1 MAKKLKKFYFIDLF
15 AGFGGVTSGINTSI
29 IDGKKIAD
37 VIACVNHDK
46 NAIASH
52 AANHP
57 SALHFIED
65 IRTLD
70 ITPIVKM
77 VNKIRKK
84 DKNAVICLWAS
95 LECVNHSNAK
105 GGMSRDADSRT
116 LAWHL
121 FRYIEQIKPDFIWIE
136 NVREFMSWCRLI
148 QKEKDG
154 IPQFIAKGKNKG
166 NPVMVPDKRYIGE
179 YYNQWIEDVKS
190 HGYNCEERVL
200 NCADYGSETSRK
212 RLFIQFAKPNFK
224 IEWPEQTH
232 NKLGINGFEKWLPV
246 APLLDLYDFGESIFT
261 KNKQPVDKS
270 LDRVLRGVKK
280 FYPETFFVKYY
291 GSGNNIADI
300 HSPSPTLT
308 TKDRMYL
315 INSEYGSVHLTGIN
329 EPCPAITV
337 NPKQNLVTAQF
348 IKSNYSGGGQWNSIE
363 EPSPTLTTVNK
374 HDVVSS
380 VFLLDH
386 QYGNEGNGIDEPCP
400 TLIARQDKKPKYL
413 VTAPYA
419 LYKQKRLNN
428 KLSHSRIKKGDS
440 LKMREL
446 KTYMREKGIQNIYM
460 RPLHIVEMLK
470 IMGLP
475 ADYILK
481 GTKTEHKKFIGNAVP
496 RKMVVKLVEKMC
508 YANI

>member
-1 MAKKLKKFYFIDLF
+1 MSKKNKKFYFVDLF
-15 AGFGGVTSGINTSI
+15 AGFGGVTSGINTSFVE
-29 IDGKKIAD
+29 GKRIAD

-57 SALHFIED
+57 NALHFIED

-70 ITPIVKM
+70 ISPIAEM
-77 VNKIRKK
+77 VRKIRAK

-121 FRYIEQIKPDFIWIE
+121 FRYIDQLDPDFIWIE
-136 NVREFMSWCRLI
+136 NVREFKSWCRLV

-154 IPQFIAKGKNKG
+154 VLQFITKGKKAG
-166 NPVMVPDKRYIGE
+166 EPVMVPDKRYTGE
-179 YYNQWIEDVKS
+179 FYDEWIENVKK
-190 HGYNCEERVL
+190 HGYNCEDRVL

-212 RLFIQFAKPNFK
+212 RLFIQFAKPKFK
-224 IEWPEQTH
+224 ISWPEQTH
-232 NKLGINGFEKWLPV
+232 NKNGTNNLKKWLPV
-246 APLLDLYDFGESIFT
+246 APLLDLFDFGESIFT
-261 KNKQPVDKS
+261 KKKTPVDKS
-270 LDRVLRGVKK
+270 VDRILRGVKK
-280 FYPETFFVKYY
+280 FYPEAFFVKYY
-291 GSGNNIADI
+291 GTGNNTADI

-337 NPKQNLVTAQF
+337 NPKQQLVTAQF

-374 HDVVSS
+374 HDIVSS

-386 QYGNEGNGIDEPCP
+386 QYGNEGNSIEEPCP

-413 VTAPYA
+413 VTAPYS
-419 LYKQKRLNN
+419 LGKNKRA
-428 KLSHSRIKKGDS
+428 KKIFNYSKINRGDS
-440 LKMREL
+440 DKMKEL
-446 KTYMREKGIQNIYM
+446 KNYMADKGIQNIFM
-460 RPLHIVEMLK
+460 RPLYIVEMLK

-508 YANI
+508 YANV